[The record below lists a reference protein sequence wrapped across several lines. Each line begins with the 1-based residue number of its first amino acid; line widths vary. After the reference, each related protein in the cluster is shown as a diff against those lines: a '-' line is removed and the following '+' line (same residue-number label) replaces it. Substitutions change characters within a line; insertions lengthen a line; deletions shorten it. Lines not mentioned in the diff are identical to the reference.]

1 VAAHAAGEE
10 PVAYVSMRVLVLN
23 PGSSSLKSSVI
34 DTGAAAGAGTAN
46 LGPAAGTPN
55 AVAGTA
61 AATNASAPNAAAPTP
76 APALEPL
83 AAIGVDWGVDA
94 TEGTD
99 PADDIRR
106 LLARYEEAGIA
117 TASLGAVGY
126 RVVHGGERFRAPTLV
141 TPQVIAEVDALR
153 ALAPLHNGI
162 AVATMRAGLAAIPQ
176 LPHVAVFDTAFHATL
191 PEDAYRYAVPDRWF
205 EEWGVRRYGF
215 HGMSV
220 EWCSERAAQLL
231 RRPES
236 DIRLV
241 VAHLG
246 SGCSVTA
253 VDGGRSVATS
263 MGLTPLEGLMMG
275 TRSGSIDPGIM
286 LYLRRNGWLTEDELA
301 EQLDHDSGLVGVSGR
316 TSDVRE
322 LLELESNG
330 DERAALAL
338 RMFVRRA
345 AECIAAAATSLPKLD
360 AIVFT
365 GGIGE
370 NAASLRARMVER
382 LASIGL
388 VPIAADN
395 PREDAVLSSPG
406 AAPAVLR
413 ILAREDVVVARAAAR
428 TIAAG

>member
-1 VAAHAAGEE
+1 
-10 PVAYVSMRVLVLN
+10 MRVLVLN

-34 DTGAAAGAGTAN
+34 DTGAAATAGAPTSG
-46 LGPAAGTPN
+46 GPAAAPG
-55 AVAGTA
+55 A
-61 AATNASAPNAAAPTP
+61 AP
-76 APALEPL
+76 APAPEPL
-83 AAIGVDWGVDA
+83 AAIAVDWGVDA
-94 TEGTD
+94 TTGTD

-106 LLARYEEAGIA
+106 LLARYEAAGVA

-141 TPQVIAEVDALR
+141 TPQVVAEVDALR

-220 EWCSERAAQLL
+220 EWSSERAAQLL
-231 RRPES
+231 HRPEVEVGL
-236 DIRLV
+236 I

-253 VDGGRSVATS
+253 VHGGRSVATS

-275 TRSGSIDPGIM
+275 TRSGSLDPGI
-286 LYLRRNGWLTEDELA
+286 LFYLRRNGWLSEDELA
-301 EQLDHDSGLVGVSGR
+301 DQLDHDSGLVGVSGR

-322 LLELESNG
+322 LLALETEG
-330 DERAALAL
+330 DVRAALAL
-338 RMFVRRA
+338 AIFVRRA
-345 AECIAAAATSLPKLD
+345 AECVAAAATSLPKLD
-360 AIVFT
+360 AIAFT

-370 NAASLRARMVER
+370 NAASLRARIVGR
-382 LASIGL
+382 LASVGL
-388 VPIAADN
+388 APIPAEAV
-395 PREDAVLSSPG
+395 REDAVLSAPG
-406 AAPAVLR
+406 VTPAVLR
-413 ILAREDVVVARAAAR
+413 IEAREDVVVARAAAR
-428 TIAAG
+428 LVAQGG

>member
-1 VAAHAAGEE
+1 
-10 PVAYVSMRVLVLN
+10 MRVLVLN
-23 PGSSSLKSSVI
+23 PGSSSLKSSVM
-34 DTGAAAGAGTAN
+34 DTAAGAGTA
-46 LGPAAGTPN
+46 
-55 AVAGTA
+55 
-61 AATNASAPNAAAPTP
+61 AATRKAATP
-76 APALEPL
+76 SFEPL

-94 TEGTD
+94 TDVTD

-153 ALAPLHNGI
+153 TLAPLHNGI

-220 EWCSERAAQLL
+220 EWSSERAAQLL
-231 RRPES
+231 GRPES
-236 DIRLV
+236 DVRLV

-275 TRSGSIDPGIM
+275 TRSGSIDPGI
-286 LYLRRNGWLTEDELA
+286 LFYLRRNDRLTEDELA

-330 DERAALAL
+330 DQRAGLAL

-345 AECIAAAATSLPKLD
+345 AECIASAATSLPKLD
-360 AIVFT
+360 AIAFT

-370 NAASLRARMVER
+370 NAAGLRAQMVER

-388 VPIAADN
+388 APIGAGDV
-395 PREDAVLSSPG
+395 REDAVLSLPG

-413 ILAREDVVVARAAAR
+413 IQAREDVVVARAAAR
-428 TIAAG
+428 LVDGR